1 MKRLFILIF
10 IILLIVPVLIAR
22 DGHYWKKL
30 KYDKD
35 ESELSLMAKKFLLDG
50 MYTGLGWLSHET
62 GVLAETLYK
71 TASAGE
77 GNFEVFV
84 DMLDDFYSDYANLD
98 IEIIDALA
106 FCLLRLKGIH
116 DDDTAKE
123 ELRVL
128 RKIFSDRKTILS
140 LLDEI
145 VHDGKLY
152 ECIRVIDGDTIVV
165 KRMEHEPYRLIGEEI
180 RVRLIGIDC
189 PELEESFG
197 SIARKRAKVRVEGK
211 PVSLSYGKTR
221 KDRYGRT
228 LAYVNVIED
237 EKWLNEMM
245 IESGHARVLSK
256 YIFGSMVRYK
266 RLEAMAKLS
275 KHGVWAEK

>member
-1 MKRLFILIF
+1 MRRLFILIL
-10 IILLIVPVLIAR
+10 ICLLVVPVMDAT

-35 ESELSLMAKKFLLDG
+35 ESELSLMAKKFLLNG
-50 MYTGLGWLSHET
+50 MYTGLGWLGSET
-62 GVLAETLYK
+62 GVLAESISK
-71 TASAGE
+71 IAFAGE
-77 GNFEVFV
+77 GNLEVFV

-98 IEIIDALA
+98 IEVIDALT

-116 DDDTAKE
+116 DDDIAKE

-145 VHDGKLY
+145 VHDANLY

-165 KRMEHEPYRLIGEEI
+165 KRMEHRPYRLIGDEI

-197 SIARKRAKVRVEGK
+197 NIASTRAKVKVEGK

-237 EKWLNEMM
+237 ERWLNEML
-245 IESGHARVLSK
+245 IESGHARVLSG
-256 YIFGSMVRYK
+256 YLFGSMVRYK
-266 RLEAMAKLS
+266 RLEMMAKLE
-275 KHGVWAEK
+275 KLGMWAEK